1 MRIHTRFPTRFVA
14 AMATV
19 LLLVVGC
26 SGQQGGEEQAV
37 ITTTVDETLEPSA
50 PALPGA
56 QDGGPRPLA
65 TVTFDGEP
73 QSDFVANELIVVP
86 ASRTALDTFLA
97 PFAGEVLEAIE
108 TPGAATRYLVRV
120 DTGGVDIAGIDAVL
134 SDLALGSGDLAVSS
148 DAGLRLLA
156 LAARATA
163 DGIDVDVNWL
173 MQGDTFE
180 DGSQEDG
187 GFDVMQRSYMRASAN
202 QAIGVDDA
210 WLALERAGLLDDPAH
225 RVSVGVIDGGFYDN
239 DDFPFPST
247 HLSYVQGDT
256 ALGSPSPVSCS
267 GGTPCPR
274 HGTGSVLTMAGLA
287 DNAFGGAGPAGPI
300 VDRLFTAH
308 VALDAASVMSAASY
322 MQANGAFVI
331 NMSFSGRLSS
341 TWAWW
346 SLNGYADHMQ
356 AIGQSGV
363 VLVAAAGNADTDV
376 DAGETFQH
384 DPKIHY
390 PCEFDYV
397 ICVGALATNSTTKI
411 SYSNYGGFHRASSVA
426 SAGTVDL
433 WAPTNI
439 TVADTTSA
447 GSIRNFGGTSAASP
461 FAAGVIALIRAA
473 DPAAPLADTFA
484 ALWDTAS
491 SGSTDADVGVWPNA
505 RDAVLQILGDAPPR
519 IEIVQPSG
527 SPYDE
532 YDFIPLR
539 ADLNDLDSPAEEYMV
554 RWSYQDHADTMIVI
568 GTSETGV
575 EIDVQL
581 CDGTYEIRAEAIH
594 PSLPATAE
602 ATVPIEVEQLS
613 VPPTRCA
620 PEILITAPDDGAVI
634 PVGDTIAFAAAIEDD
649 DDSTSAPIYPLTWYQ
664 DGPGSTVLAQ
674 DVLSFDTSAL
684 PAGIHDVYVE
694 YGVAS
699 DSVTIEVLDTENT
712 SPNPVIG
719 EPDDGATLIY
729 SDYEFDAFSIDVP
742 SGGLAYDA
750 EDSWLAEDA
759 LTWSYRL
766 AGTTDWTA
774 AGSGYQLTIT
784 LPFVGRNDTWDI
796 RLTAVDSE
804 GLEGNDV
811 NTIVVVT
818 PPQ

>member
-1 MRIHTRFPTRFVA
+1 MRIHTRLLA
-14 AMATV
+14 AAATA
-19 LLLVVGC
+19 LLIAVGC

-50 PALPGA
+50 PALPDA
-56 QDGGPRPLA
+56 ADGGARPLA

-73 QSDFVANELIVVP
+73 QSDFVVNELIVVP
-86 ASRTALDTFLA
+86 ASRDALDAFLA
-97 PFAGEVLEAIE
+97 PVGGEVLEAIE

-120 DTGGVDIAGIDAVL
+120 DTGGVGVAGIDAVL
-134 SDLALGSGDLAVSS
+134 SGLALGSGDLAVSS

-163 DGIDVDVNWL
+163 DGVDVDVNWL

-187 GFDVMQRSYMRASAN
+187 FDAMQRSYMRASAS
-202 QAIGVDDA
+202 QAIGVDEA
-210 WLALERAGLLDDPAH
+210 WLALERAGLLDDPDH
-225 RVSVGVIDGGFYDN
+225 RVSVGVIDAGFYDN
-239 DDFPFPST
+239 QDFATPST
-247 HLSYVQGDT
+247 HLSYVQGDS
-256 ALGSPSPVSCS
+256 ALGSPNPSTCS

-274 HGTGSVLTMAGLA
+274 HGTGAALTLAGLA
-287 DNAFGGAGPAGPI
+287 DNGFGGAGPAGPI

-308 VALDAASVMSAASY
+308 VALDAASVMSAAST

-331 NMSFSGRLSS
+331 NMSFSGGLAS

-346 SLNGYADHMQ
+346 SLNGYAEHMK
-356 AIGQSGV
+356 AISQSGV
-363 VLVAAAGNADTDV
+363 VLVASAGNADTDV
-376 DAGETFQH
+376 DAGETSQH

-390 PCEFDYV
+390 PCEFERV
-397 ICVGALATNSTTKI
+397 ICVGALAANATTKI

-447 GSIRNFGGTSAASP
+447 GSTRSFGGTSAAAP
-461 FAAGVIALIRAA
+461 FAAGVIALIRAV
-473 DPAAPLADTFA
+473 DPSGPISDTFS

-491 SGSTDADVGVWPNA
+491 SGSSDPDVGDWPNA
-505 RDAVLQILGDAPPR
+505 RDAVLQVLGDAPAR
-519 IEIVQPSG
+519 IDIVEPAG

-532 YDFIPLR
+532 YDAIPLR
-539 ADLNDLDSPAEEYMV
+539 ADLDDLDSPVDEYSI
-554 RWSYQDHADTMIVI
+554 RWSYQDHADTLVVI
-568 GTSETGV
+568 GTSESGD
-575 EIDVQL
+575 EIDVRL
-581 CDGTYEIRAEAIH
+581 CDGTYEIRADAIH
-594 PSLPATAE
+594 TSTSATQA
-602 ATVPIEVEQLS
+602 ASTSIEVEQPA
-613 VPPTRCA
+613 VPPARCA
-620 PEILITAPDDGAVI
+620 PEIAITVPDPGSVI

-649 DDSTSAPIYPLTWYQ
+649 DDSTAAPIYPLTWYQ
-664 DGPGSTVLAQ
+664 DGPGSTVLAR

-684 PAGIHDVYVE
+684 AAGSYDVYVE

-699 DSVTIEVLDTENT
+699 DSITIEVLDTENT
-712 SPNPVIG
+712 APRPVIG
-719 EPDDGATLIY
+719 DPDDGATLVY
-729 SDYEFDAFSIDVP
+729 SDYEHDATTIDVP
-742 SGGLAYDA
+742 SGGLAFDE
-750 EDSWLAEDA
+750 EDGWLAEEA

-766 AGTTDWTA
+766 EGTTDWTP
-774 AGSGYQLTIT
+774 AGTGYQLTIT
-784 LPFVGRNDTWDI
+784 LPFVGQNDTWEI

-818 PPQ
+818 PAG